1 MKKIAFLSS
10 FFLSASLLPPPSLLA
25 QRPVVVSYSE
35 DAQGNIN
42 FSCFNKAYCN
52 YVLQVDFTKLN
63 NAASDHPLPFQA
75 VVKPGNT
82 KLFKLTKQQ
91 PADPIQLN
99 YKIAYFKGCLDARA
113 DTGFTY
119 LLPLSPGKSSQAY
132 QIDVLT
138 KTDPQDPEIKKAYAV
153 RLRMQPGDTI
163 YAARRGTVTEVDVSS
178 DLNDNGVPGA
188 HAWNYI
194 EIVHADCSFGQ
205 YGIIKKDGAFVHPG
219 QVVEAGQP
227 IGLVGGDKFGRG
239 SDIRF
244 AVYYNQPGDKVIYRF
259 YVPLKFWTKKNG
271 KGMLKHGA
279 TYTSEFPKNLLS
291 LETPHHPAAKP
302 KSHRS

>member
-1 MKKIAFLSS
+1 MKKNVFFS
-10 FFLSASLLPPPSLLA
+10 FFLISVLLLPAPSLLA
-25 QRPVVVSYSE
+25 QRPIVVSYAQ
-35 DAQGNIN
+35 DMQGNTN
-42 FSCFNKAYCN
+42 FSCFNKAFCN
-52 YVLQVDFTKLN
+52 YVLEIDLTKLN
-63 NAASDHPLPFQA
+63 NGGSDHPLPLRV
-75 VVKPGNT
+75 VVKPGNN
-82 KLFKLTKQQ
+82 KLFKLTKEH
-91 PADPIQLN
+91 PADPIEFS
-99 YKIAYFKGCLDARA
+99 YKVAYFKGCIDAMA
-113 DTGFTY
+113 DTNFTY

-138 KTDPQDPEIKKAYAV
+138 KTDPLDPEIKKSYAV

-178 DLNDNGVPGA
+178 DLNDKGVAGA
-188 HAWNYI
+188 HAWNSI

-244 AVYYNQPGDKVIYRF
+244 AVYYNQPGDKEIYRF

-279 TYTSEFPKNLLS
+279 TYISEFPKDILTQ
-291 LETPHHPAAKP
+291 EKPHHPSKP
-302 KSHRS
+302 RSH